1 MHPSKKV
8 YSSAAFKQFW
18 RPFVRVFQAL
28 GVSHYSIFHSKVR
41 FHCVLN
47 FVGIGVLQISLLIYI
62 LINGPRV
69 HYIGNANFKES
80 PLMNY
85 VSYMSIGGNFLTHLI
100 AHLEPLFTQ
109 RHEVELYRRLH
120 EINEIFVWK
129 LSYVTD
135 FEAIRRNFIRR
146 TVSFFVFA
154 STLSFG
160 YSMFFL
166 PTDAKG
172 MTIFFMCRFL
182 SITVIR
188 ARRCQ
193 IAFHVNNLTN
203 ILNDLAVLVKRQQ
216 EFNSHCSSESANSRE
231 NIRHLRD
238 IYSNAWLVKN
248 LLSSCFG
255 WSFITFLLEFSFELI
270 NSAYWAYVNIKLYNS
285 IGKIV
290 RKCFILQKTN
300 MPSVAF
306 DHFDFVCQ
314 IKLAEIVSYIA
325 SITVNF
331 IYLCKISE
339 RCEHAVKRAF
349 N

>member
-1 MHPSKKV
+1 MSHLLIHQKILTKNARKMHPSKKV
-8 YSSAAFKQFW
+8 YSPAAFKRFW

-28 GVSHYSIFHSKVR
+28 GVSHYSIFYSNVR
-41 FHCVLN
+41 VHCVLN
-47 FVGIGVLQISLLIYI
+47 FIGISVLQISLLTYV
-62 LINGPRV
+62 LVNGPRV

-85 VSYMSIGGNFLTHLI
+85 VSFMSIGGNFLTHLI

-109 RHEVELYRRLH
+109 KHEVELYRRLN
-120 EINEIFVWK
+120 EINEIFASK
-129 LSYVTD
+129 LNYVTD
-135 FEAIRRNFIRR
+135 FGAIRKNFIWK

-172 MTIFFMCRFL
+172 MTIFLICRLL
-182 SITVIR
+182 SVTVIR
-188 ARRCQ
+188 SRRCQ

-203 ILNDLAVLVKRQQ
+203 ILNDLAVLLKRQQ
-216 EFNSHCSSESANSRE
+216 ETYGHCSSESANSRE

-238 IYSNAWLVKN
+238 IYSNAWLVKTS
-248 LLSSCFG
+248 LSNCFG

-290 RKCFILQKTN
+290 RKCFIL
-300 MPSVAF
+300 V
-306 DHFDFVCQ
+306 
-314 IKLAEIVSYIA
+314 
-325 SITVNF
+325 
-331 IYLCKISE
+331 
-339 RCEHAVKRAF
+339 
-349 N
+349 

>member
-8 YSSAAFKQFW
+8 YCVAAFQRFW

-28 GVSHYSIFHSKVR
+28 GVSHYSIFYSNVR
-41 FHCVLN
+41 VYGVLN
-47 FVGIGVLQISLLIYI
+47 FIGISVMQISLLMYV

-69 HYIGNANFKES
+69 HYIGNENFKES

-85 VSYMSIGGNFLTHLI
+85 VSFMSIGGNFLTHLI

-109 RHEVELYRRLH
+109 KHEVELYRRLN
-120 EINEIFVWK
+120 EINEIFASK
-129 LSYVTD
+129 LNYVTD
-135 FEAIRRNFIRR
+135 FDAIRKNFIRK
-146 TVSFFVFA
+146 TISFFVFA

-172 MTIFFMCRFL
+172 MTIFLICRFL
-182 SITVIR
+182 SVTVIR
-188 ARRCQ
+188 SRRCQ

-203 ILNDLAVLVKRQQ
+203 ILNDLAVLLKRQQ
-216 EFNSHCSSESANSRE
+216 ETYRHSLSDSDSSRE
-231 NIRHLRD
+231 NIRYLRD

-248 LLSSCFG
+248 LLSNCFG

-285 IGKIV
+285 VGKIV
-290 RKCFILQKTN
+290 RKCFILEN
-300 MPSVAF
+300 
-306 DHFDFVCQ
+306 
-314 IKLAEIVSYIA
+314 
-325 SITVNF
+325 
-331 IYLCKISE
+331 
-339 RCEHAVKRAF
+339 
-349 N
+349 

>member
-1 MHPSKKV
+1 MHTSGKMYNPK
-8 YSSAAFKQFW
+8 AFKLFW

-28 GVSHYSIFHSKVR
+28 GVSHYSIFYSNVGI
-41 FHCVLN
+41 HCVLN
-47 FVGIGVLQISLLIYI
+47 FFGISVIQISLLTYV

-69 HYIGNANFKES
+69 HYIGNNTNFKES

-85 VSYMSIGGNFLTHLI
+85 VSFMSIGGNFLTHLV

-109 RHEVELYRRLH
+109 KHEVELYRRLNK
-120 EINEIFVWK
+120 INEIFAFK
-129 LSYVTD
+129 LNYVTD
-135 FEAIRRNFIRR
+135 FDAIRKDFIRK
-146 TVSFFVFA
+146 TISFFVFT

-172 MTIFFMCRFL
+172 MAIFLICRIL
-182 SITVIR
+182 SVTVIR
-188 ARRCQ
+188 SRRCQ

-203 ILNDLAVLVKRQQ
+203 ILDDLGVLLKRQQ
-216 EFNSHCSSESANSRE
+216 EAYRNNSSESHNSRE

-248 LLSSCFG
+248 LLSNCFG

-285 IGKIV
+285 VGKII
-290 RKCFILQKTN
+290 RKYFILKIKKVFFAVFHQHNFSCWLKSIHRN
-300 MPSVAF
+300 CQLYCINHRKF
-306 DHFDFVCQ
+306 HIFV
-314 IKLAEIVSYIA
+314 
-325 SITVNF
+325 
-331 IYLCKISE
+331 
-339 RCEHAVKRAF
+339 
-349 N
+349 